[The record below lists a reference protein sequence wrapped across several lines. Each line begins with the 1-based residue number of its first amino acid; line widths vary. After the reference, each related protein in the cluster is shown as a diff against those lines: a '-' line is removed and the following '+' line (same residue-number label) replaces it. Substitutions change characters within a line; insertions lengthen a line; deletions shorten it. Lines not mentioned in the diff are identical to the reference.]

1 MICCMSAT
9 EPNLDAQLDP
19 RFGRCAY
26 LLIVNTDT
34 MQFSAIPNL
43 GTDAIGGTGIHAAQM
58 ITNEGAKVVIA
69 GNVGPNSFKALSA
82 AGIDVITGASGTVR
96 EVVEKFNKGEY
107 KKTIGP
113 VVEGHFGV
121 GEGKNHGL

>member
-1 MICCMSAT
+1 MICCISAT
-9 EPNLDAQLDP
+9 EPSLDAQLDP

-69 GNVGPNSFKALSA
+69 VGPNSFKALSA

-96 EVVEKFNKGEY
+96 EVVEKFKKGEY
-107 KKTIGP
+107 EKTVSL
-113 VVEGHFGV
+113 VVEGYFGV
-121 GEGKNHGL
+121 GERKNHGV